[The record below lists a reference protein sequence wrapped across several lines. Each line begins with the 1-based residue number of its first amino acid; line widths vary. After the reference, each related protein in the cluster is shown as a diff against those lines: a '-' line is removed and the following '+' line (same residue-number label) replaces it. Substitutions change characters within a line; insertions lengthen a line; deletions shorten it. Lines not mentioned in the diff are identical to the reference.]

1 MIGLQIRPFLRSF
14 FITKICLTESD
25 YACSIKEKDYS
36 CRLEGGTGYGLQNF
50 RQRMEGDGN
59 SLGEGRSHAKR
70 GDGCPDGGVEQKHG
84 VYLSEHKGLVAA
96 EGSPKRYAAVIGRE
110 ECVRQEEESFLNKVY
125 HGSAGKLVAAFV
137 EEGRLTE
144 KEKAMLKQLLEGMD
158 V

>member
-1 MIGLQIRPFLRSF
+1 M
-14 FITKICLTESD
+14 TESA
-25 YACSIKEKDYS
+25 YTCSIKEKDYN
-36 CRLEGGTGYGLQNF
+36 CRLEGESDMDYKISDSEWKVMEILWEKGTATQSEVMDALT
-50 RQRMEGDGN
+50 EGWN
-59 SLGEGRSHAKR
+59 KNT
-70 GDGCPDGGVEQKHG
+70 
-84 VYLSEHKGLVAA
+84 VYTFLSRLEHKGLVAA

>member
-1 MIGLQIRPFLRSF
+1 MDY
-14 FITKICLTESD
+14 KISDSEWKVMEILWEKGTATQSEVMDALTEGWNKNTVYTFLS
-25 YACSIKEKDYS
+25 
-36 CRLEGGTGYGLQNF
+36 RL
-50 RQRMEGDGN
+50 
-59 SLGEGRSHAKR
+59 
-70 GDGCPDGGVEQKHG
+70 
-84 VYLSEHKGLVAA
+84 EHKGLVAA

-158 V
+158 VGRIYGQFCILPSALR

>member
-1 MIGLQIRPFLRSF
+1 MDY
-14 FITKICLTESD
+14 KISDSEWKVIEILWEKGTATQSEVMDALTEGWNKNTVYTFLS
-25 YACSIKEKDYS
+25 
-36 CRLEGGTGYGLQNF
+36 RL
-50 RQRMEGDGN
+50 
-59 SLGEGRSHAKR
+59 
-70 GDGCPDGGVEQKHG
+70 
-84 VYLSEHKGLVAA
+84 EHKGLVAA

-158 V
+158 VWRIYGQFCILPSALR

>member
-1 MIGLQIRPFLRSF
+1 MDY
-14 FITKICLTESD
+14 KISDSEWKVMEILWEKGTATQSEVMDALTEGWN
-25 YACSIKEKDYS
+25 KN
-36 CRLEGGTGYGLQNF
+36 T
-50 RQRMEGDGN
+50 
-59 SLGEGRSHAKR
+59 
-70 GDGCPDGGVEQKHG
+70 
-84 VYLSEHKGLVAA
+84 EHKGLVAA

>member
-1 MIGLQIRPFLRSF
+1 MEILWEKGTATQGEVMDA
-14 FITKICLTESD
+14 LTEGWNKNTVYTFLS
-25 YACSIKEKDYS
+25 
-36 CRLEGGTGYGLQNF
+36 RLEQ
-50 RQRMEGDGN
+50 
-59 SLGEGRSHAKR
+59 
-70 GDGCPDGGVEQKHG
+70 
-84 VYLSEHKGLVAA
+84 GLVAA

-110 ECVRQEEESFLNKVY
+110 ACVRPEEESFLNKVY

>member
-1 MIGLQIRPFLRSF
+1 M
-14 FITKICLTESD
+14 TESA
-25 YACSIKEKDYS
+25 YTCNIKEKDYN
-36 CRLEGGTGYGLQNF
+36 CRLEGGSDMDYKISDSEWKV
-50 RQRMEGDGN
+50 MEILWEKGAATQSEVMDA
-59 SLGEGRSHAKR
+59 LTEGWNKNT
-70 GDGCPDGGVEQKHG
+70 
-84 VYLSEHKGLVAA
+84 VYTFLSRLEHKGLVAA

-144 KEKAMLKQLLEGMD
+144 KEKAILKQLLEGMD

>member
-1 MIGLQIRPFLRSF
+1 MDY
-14 FITKICLTESD
+14 KISDSEWKVMEILWEKGAATQSEVMDALTEHWNKNTVYTFLS
-25 YACSIKEKDYS
+25 
-36 CRLEGGTGYGLQNF
+36 RLE
-50 RQRMEGDGN
+50 
-59 SLGEGRSHAKR
+59 
-70 GDGCPDGGVEQKHG
+70 
-84 VYLSEHKGLVAA
+84 HK
-96 EGSPKRYAAVIGRE
+96 GSPKRYVAVIGRE

>member
-1 MIGLQIRPFLRSF
+1 MDY
-14 FITKICLTESD
+14 KISDSEWKVMEILWEKGTATQSEVMDALTEGWNKNTVYTFLS
-25 YACSIKEKDYS
+25 
-36 CRLEGGTGYGLQNF
+36 RL
-50 RQRMEGDGN
+50 
-59 SLGEGRSHAKR
+59 
-70 GDGCPDGGVEQKHG
+70 
-84 VYLSEHKGLVAA
+84 EHKGLIHRVASTKDA
-96 EGSPKRYAAVIGRE
+96 RVKNIVVSEQALELGSPKRYAAVIGRE

>member
-1 MIGLQIRPFLRSF
+1 MDY
-14 FITKICLTESD
+14 KISDSEWKVMEILWEKGAATQSEVMDALTEGWNKNTVYTFLS
-25 YACSIKEKDYS
+25 
-36 CRLEGGTGYGLQNF
+36 RL
-50 RQRMEGDGN
+50 
-59 SLGEGRSHAKR
+59 
-70 GDGCPDGGVEQKHG
+70 
-84 VYLSEHKGLVAA
+84 EHKGLVAA

-144 KEKAMLKQLLEGMD
+144 KEKAMLKQLLEEMY

>member
-1 MIGLQIRPFLRSF
+1 MDY
-14 FITKICLTESD
+14 KISDSEWKVMEILWEKGTATQSEVMDALTEGWNKNTVYTFLS
-25 YACSIKEKDYS
+25 
-36 CRLEGGTGYGLQNF
+36 RL
-50 RQRMEGDGN
+50 
-59 SLGEGRSHAKR
+59 
-70 GDGCPDGGVEQKHG
+70 
-84 VYLSEHKGLVAA
+84 EHKGLVAA

-158 V
+158 VCRIYGQFCILPSALR

>member
-1 MIGLQIRPFLRSF
+1 MDY
-14 FITKICLTESD
+14 KISDSEWKVMEILWEKGTATQSEVMDALTEGWNKNTV
-25 YACSIKEKDYS
+25 YTFLS
-36 CRLEGGTGYGLQNF
+36 CL
-50 RQRMEGDGN
+50 
-59 SLGEGRSHAKR
+59 
-70 GDGCPDGGVEQKHG
+70 
-84 VYLSEHKGLVAA
+84 EHKGLVVA